1 MIKIN
6 KEYFIDSDS
15 LNFILKKNV
24 VSQKENKEYVQIV
37 GFYQTLEQTLKGYLK
52 YKSRE
57 FVNKKEYNTIQE
69 YIDYI
74 QKEDE
79 KLQEILK
86 GE

>member
-24 VSQKENKEYVQIV
+24 VSQKENKDYVQIV

-57 FVNKKEYNTIQE
+57 FVNKKEYNSIEEYLNYIQE
-69 YIDYI
+69 
-74 QKEDE
+74 EDK
-79 KLQEILK
+79 KLKDILK

>member
-24 VSQKENKEYVQIV
+24 VSQKENKDYVQIV

-57 FVNKKEYNTIQE
+57 FVSKKEYNSIEEYLNYIQE
-69 YIDYI
+69 
-74 QKEDE
+74 EDK
-79 KLQEILK
+79 KLKDILK